1 MHVVASKI
9 NAASRE
15 GMVWP
20 NTKKSVRC
28 VWKATEEASK
38 TDGFGL
44 ITRGEIALGDR
55 LQLYGRVAA
64 AETVQQVCVLLL
76 YMQSISDRAGRVL
89 AHARTQPLH
98 GPHAGYAALST
109 GVVR

>member
-1 MHVVASKI
+1 MCAREKWRCAGADGPQMVRASVHVVASKI

-20 NTKKSVRC
+20 NKKRSVRC

-55 LQLYGRVAA
+55 LRKG
-64 AETVQQVCVLLL
+64 
-76 YMQSISDRAGRVL
+76 G
-89 AHARTQPLH
+89 
-98 GPHAGYAALST
+98 GG
-109 GVVR
+109 